1 MELLQNSLRRNF
13 QARMAE
19 AVSAAVFITLIAASG
34 PLCASCRAAR
44 GAHGVRPGLAPTRL
58 RLRNAGCDNPFRAK
72 NGCLHE

>member
-44 GAHGVRPGLAPTRL
+44 GAHGVRPGL
-58 RLRNAGCDNPFRAK
+58 
-72 NGCLHE
+72 